1 MQGSIERDNETGEA
15 GMSSNGAGGNVDV
28 AIVGCGPVGAVL
40 AILLGQAGHRVEV
53 YEKHLSRYPQPR
65 AVHFDHEIARILQR
79 CGLGEAISQL
89 SEPAPIYEWRNAD
102 GQVLLRFGGRP
113 VGPSGWPDFNMFWQ
127 PAVEARLE
135 EAAAALPPVTIRR
148 GVTVT
153 GLDVSDQHGAG
164 HPNSGADHPAS
175 SVTVRLDTPAGPE
188 SVRARYVVGCDGANS
203 TVRDLIGGTFT
214 DLGFFFDWLIVDVAP
229 HEPRTYDPV
238 NLQVCDP
245 ARPTS
250 VISGGP
256 GRRRW
261 EFMALPG
268 ETAEDLDREDTAWRL
283 LEPWDIRPDNAE
295 LERHTV
301 YRFHARWAEQW
312 RKGPVFLAGD
322 AAHQMP
328 PFAGQG
334 MCSGIR
340 DAANL
345 AWKLDLVLGGA
356 ADGRLLDAYQ
366 VEREANVRAIIDLSM
381 QLGSVICVTDTKEA
395 AERDEMLL
403 SLRSTP
409 DEITPP
415 PPLPSVTAGVIAAD
429 DPLAGT
435 LFVQGRVR
443 SAVGTEVLAD
453 AMHGVGWRLI
463 MGDPSSIDAVGAE
476 PLDRF
481 VSLGGSTVMVD
492 AECDVDGT
500 YADYFAEHGVCAV
513 VQRPDFAVFGAA
525 RTPGDV
531 DRLLDR
537 LFAALSNPTQ
547 SVTPPGDEEN
557 VT

>member
-1 MQGSIERDNETGEA
+1 MQGNIEANQEPGGVASA
-15 GMSSNGAGGNVDV
+15 GRGVDTDVDVDV

-40 AILLGQAGHRVEV
+40 AILLGQAGHRVAV
-53 YEKHLSRYPQPR
+53 YEKHLDRYPQPR

-79 CGLGEAISQL
+79 CGLGDEICVL

-135 EAAAALPPVTIRR
+135 EAAAAMPSVTIRR

-153 GLDVSDQHGAG
+153 GLDLAEGTAG
-164 HPNSGADHPAS
+164 SAS
-175 SVTVRLDTPAGPE
+175 AAVVNLDTAAGPE
-188 SVRARYVVGCDGANS
+188 VVRARFVIGCDGANS
-203 TVRDLIGGTFT
+203 TVRALIQSPVV
-214 DLGFFFDWLIVDVAP
+214 DLGFFFDWLIVDVAL
-229 HEPRTYDPV
+229 HEPRVYDPV

-245 ARPTS
+245 TRPTS
-250 VISGGP
+250 AISGGP

-283 LEPWDIRPDNAE
+283 LEPWDIRPDNAH

-312 RKGPVFLAGD
+312 RNGPALLAGD

-356 ADGRLLDAYQ
+356 ADDRLLDAYQ

-381 QLGSVICVTDTKEA
+381 QLGSVICVTDAKEA
-395 AERDEMLL
+395 TERDEMLL

-409 DEITPP
+409 DEITAP
-415 PPLPSVTAGVIAAD
+415 PPLPAVTAGVIAAD
-429 DPLAGT
+429 DPLAGS
-435 LFVQGRVR
+435 LFVQGRIR
-443 SAVGTEVLAD
+443 STDGSEVLAD
-453 AMHGVGWRLI
+453 AVHGVGWRLFVA
-463 MGDPSSIDAVGAE
+463 DTNSVDAVADE
-476 PLDRF
+476 HLDRF
-481 VSLGGSTVMVD
+481 ASLGGVTVVVD

-500 YADYFAEHGVCAV
+500 YADYFAQHGVCAV
-513 VQRPDFAVFGAA
+513 LQRPDFAVFGAA
-525 RTPGDV
+525 QAPGDI
-531 DRLLDR
+531 DDLIGQLST
-537 LFAALSNPTQ
+537 ALSNPTHSAAPSNNQ
-547 SVTPPGDEEN
+547 EN
-557 VT
+557 LT